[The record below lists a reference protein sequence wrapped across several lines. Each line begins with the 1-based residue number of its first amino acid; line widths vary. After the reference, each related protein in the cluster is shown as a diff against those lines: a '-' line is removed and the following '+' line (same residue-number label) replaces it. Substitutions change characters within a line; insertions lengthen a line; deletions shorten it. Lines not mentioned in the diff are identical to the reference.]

1 MSNLT
6 LTTIDNVTR
15 KTKHNLSAKS
25 VYDQL
30 SQKAADRGMTVKQL
44 AAELRILVTEYS
56 NETMLLDKQLAT
68 GYYTK
73 DEVKRSLNLNCVG
86 KAETIYKLAAER
98 ESKVQRWEFCKLEN
112 ERLTFICSLYSQHTI
127 LLRTQRE
134 SVSAAA
140 AAPVKKTVKP
150 LKKVDT
156 IEVVVREI
164 PDDWESN

>member
-1 MSNLT
+1 MSN

-68 GYYTK
+68 GYY
-73 DEVKRSLNLNCVG
+73 
-86 KAETIYKLAAER
+86 KLAAER

-112 ERLTFICSLYSQHTI
+112 ERLTFICSLYSQHYI

-140 AAPVKKTVKP
+140 AAAAPVKKTVKP
-150 LKKVDT
+150 KIT
-156 IEVVVREI
+156 TPVVREI
-164 PDDWESN
+164 PDDWEDN